1 MPSRDLADELTSLTC
16 ELIRIPSTQ
25 SRPAEISRCADFIEE
40 WFSRHGLP
48 FSRTANQGV
57 PIFTALPGSTPC
69 PMLLMSHFD
78 VVEGKTEQFVPQIRD
93 GRLFGRGAIDDKY
106 AVPPSSILYREACNR
121 FKQQGIPLS
130 SLPLGLLITG
140 DEEAGGHNGAGHVA
154 EYLHPGYFL
163 ALDGGHPERIIIRE
177 KGIIAL
183 TLTARGK
190 GSHAARPWL
199 GDSGFDRLVNDY
211 QQMKA
216 LFSASA
222 PDHWH
227 PTMVLSNC
235 HSGSGATNVVPD
247 LATATF
253 DIRYTE
259 KDDPRQLVAAIGELI
274 ESEMDVSYIEPVFDG
289 GNSPVTQL
297 LAELSGASLS
307 VEHGAS
313 DARFFSQKGI
323 SGAVWGADG
332 EMSQHSDHEHLVLD
346 SMFQVYDVLEELINA
361 LIV

>member
-1 MPSRDLADELTSLTC
+1 MPSRNLADELTSLTC

-40 WFSRHGLP
+40 WLSCHGLP

-69 PMLLMSHFD
+69 HLLLMSHFD
-78 VVEGKTEQFVPQIRD
+78 VVEGQTGQFVPRIED

-106 AVPPSSILYREACNR
+106 AVALSLILYREACNR

-154 EYLHPGYFL
+154 EQIEPQYFL
-163 ALDGGHPERIIIRE
+163 ALDGGHPKRIIIRE

-190 GSHAARPWL
+190 AAHAARPWL
-199 GDSGFDRLVNDY
+199 GESGFDRLVDNY
-211 QQMKA
+211 QRMKT
-216 LFSASA
+216 LFSANG

-235 HSGSGATNVVPD
+235 HSGSGANNVVPD
-247 LATATF
+247 CATATC

-259 KDDPRQLVAAIGELI
+259 KEDPHQLVEAIRELI
-274 ESEMDVSYIEPVFDG
+274 DIEMEVSYIEPVFDG
-289 GNSPVTQL
+289 GSSVVTEL
-297 LAELSGASLS
+297 LAKLSGASLS
-307 VEHGAS
+307 IEHGAS

-323 SGAVWGADG
+323 AGAVWGADG

-346 SMFQVYDVLEELINA
+346 SLFQVYDVLEELINA